1 MRESVCFIQ
10 EGDRAPVSEEP
21 IHGMK
26 YRFENPV
33 AQEEFAWGY
42 VQSGHGAQDLVD
54 FMFQEG
60 FHVLRDVVESYTFFN
75 MNLTDWAED
84 VDCSGGDLFVQQ
96 GCLQDVFG
104 RSHSCTA
111 SEQTTPAAE
120 QTTPNSRNE
129 NIAGGV
135 AHR

>member
-1 MRESVCFIQ
+1 M
-10 EGDRAPVSEEP
+10 SEEP

-26 YRFENPV
+26 YRFEHPV
-33 AQEEFAWGY
+33 AQAEFAWGY

-54 FMFQEG
+54 FLFHEG
-60 FHVLRDVVESYTFFN
+60 VHMLRDVVESYTFFKT
-75 MNLTDWAED
+75 NLTDSAED

-96 GCLQDVFG
+96 GRLQDVFG

>member
-21 IHGMK
+21 IIIHGMK

-54 FMFQEG
+54 FVFHEG
-60 FHVLRDVVESYTFFN
+60 FHMLRDVVESYTFF
-75 MNLTDWAED
+75 TRHEFD
-84 VDCSGGDLFVQQ
+84 G
-96 GCLQDVFG
+96 
-104 RSHSCTA
+104 
-111 SEQTTPAAE
+111 
-120 QTTPNSRNE
+120 
-129 NIAGGV
+129 
-135 AHR
+135 

>member
-54 FMFQEG
+54 FVFHEG
-60 FHVLRDVVESYTFFN
+60 FHMLRDVVESYTFFKT
-75 MNLTDWAED
+75 NLTDRAED

-104 RSHSCTA
+104 RSHSCTVMA
-111 SEQTTPAAE
+111 REQTTFIICCGTYHA
-120 QTTPNSRNE
+120 QQSQWKT
-129 NIAGGV
+129 
-135 AHR
+135 